1 MDSSEEKKQN
11 SSLKQGVMVTFTAFC
26 GLLSLLLLLLL
37 LFGSGDTGAWG
48 GGQGGSYALMDRFDM
63 VVGNALSDALEGI
76 KSVKKIYFL
85 PDDSA
90 PAPRPDPEKMGSC
103 ASPGEMKEILEKAS
117 AQYEGEKFI
126 FSENTEIQ
134 QGSSVR
140 YYLDDSIFSVSWKQP
155 IEGCIYSFAEVRIGH
170 PSQFRRL
177 LSGGTY
183 GSGVLYTPS
192 QMAASANAVTASSGD
207 YYAYRSKGVVVY
219 DGTTFR
225 VRGDRMDTCF
235 IDDRGNLLL
244 VPALAHELD
253 SVETVQAYVDANNVR
268 FGLCFGPILLE
279 NGELTEQHDYPV
291 GENFRNYSRA
301 ALCQQ
306 GELHYLLVT
315 ANLELGYPNT
325 PTIPQF
331 ARNLQKM
338 GIQTAY
344 ALDGGQTATLIA
356 NEEIV
361 NQISYGN
368 ERKISDIIYFATAVP
383 EKREEGDPADE

>member
-1 MDSSEEKKQN
+1 MAHSDENKQN
-11 SSLKQGVMVTFTAFC
+11 SSLKQGVMVTFTIFC

-37 LFGSGDTGAWG
+37 LSGSGDTSAVGSS
-48 GGQGGSYALMDRFDM
+48 QGGSYALMDQFDM
-63 VVGNALSDALEGI
+63 AVGNALSDALEGI
-76 KSVKKIYFL
+76 RSVKKVYFL

-103 ASPGEMKEILEKAS
+103 ASSGEMEEILGMAS
-117 AQYEGEKFI
+117 RQFDGEKFV
-126 FSENTEIQ
+126 FSKDTELLP
-134 QGSSVR
+134 GSAVR

-155 IEGCIYSFAEVRIGH
+155 IEGCVYSFAEVRIGH

-177 LSGGTY
+177 LSGGSY

-207 YYAYRSKGVVVY
+207 YYAYRSKGVVVH

-235 IDDRGNLLL
+235 IDDQGDLLL
-244 VPALAHELD
+244 LPANAHELD
-253 SVETVQAYVDANNVR
+253 SVETVQAYVDDHHVR

-279 NGELTEQHDYPV
+279 NGELIRQQDYPV
-291 GENFRNYSRA
+291 GEIFRNYSRA

-306 GELHYLLVT
+306 GKLHYLLVT
-315 ANLELGYPNT
+315 ANLEHGYPNT

-338 GIQTAY
+338 GIQRAY

-361 NQISYGN
+361 NKISYGN
-368 ERKISDIIYFATAVP
+368 ERKVSDIIYFATAIP
-383 EKREEGDPADE
+383 EKKEKGDPADG